1 MGSRVGWPWMF
12 VRYCTDADRYRR
24 CFLGDWY
31 LSGDLGRRDADRWFW
46 FVGRGDDV
54 IKSAGH
60 LVGPTEVERTL
71 RRHLAVADV
80 GVVGI
85 PDPVAGNRIKAF
97 VVAAPGH
104 VADQTLR
111 RELLGFARSQLGA
124 AVAPKSIEFR
134 DSLPHTD
141 SGKII
146 RRLLRD
152 EAIAAE
158 SDTAD
163 AATSST
169 ATAPSHETP
178 GAPT

>member
-1 MGSRVGWPWMF
+1 
-12 VRYCTDADRYRR
+12 
-24 CFLGDWY
+24 
-31 LSGDLGRRDADRWFW
+31 
-46 FVGRGDDV
+46 
-54 IKSAGH
+54 
-60 LVGPTEVERTL
+60 
-71 RRHLAVADV
+71 VADV

-104 VADQTLR
+104 EPDDALR

-134 DSLPHTD
+134 DALPKTD
-141 SGKII
+141 SGKTI

-158 SDTAD
+158 AQ
-163 AATSST
+163 AG
-169 ATAPSHETP
+169 
-178 GAPT
+178 GAS